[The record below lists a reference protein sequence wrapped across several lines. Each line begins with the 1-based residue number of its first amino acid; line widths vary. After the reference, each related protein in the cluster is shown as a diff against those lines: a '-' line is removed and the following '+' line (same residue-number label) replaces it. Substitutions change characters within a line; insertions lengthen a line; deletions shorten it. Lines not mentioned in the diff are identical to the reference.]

1 MFKKI
6 SLALILCTFLCF
18 TQPSINAYTTVT
30 TTVYESPS
38 FLEIICKI
46 NPKLGA
52 YMAIGTIAG
61 GIAGFIA
68 YIIEEK
74 EYKTERHSSY

>member
-1 MFKKI
+1 MKLSDFSARSFSSLPFYKI
-6 SLALILCTFLCF
+6 ALDPPFI
-18 TQPSINAYTTVT
+18 
-30 TTVYESPS
+30 
-38 FLEIICKI
+38 EIICKI